1 MKSTT
6 ATILSVSIL
15 IGCILALVG
24 FASVDYEGQRVNSI
38 EITISDDANSPFLS
52 DLRVREHLD
61 TFGAIIGK
69 LEKNVSFSELHKHLM
84 LIPSVRK
91 THIYP
96 TLNGTIHI
104 ELSQR
109 KPQARIHTGESRDFY
124 IDELGETMELDHQY
138 TARVPIIHAESLESA
153 KNAIDFIEKTKSDEF
168 WDALIDQI
176 VVNSK
181 GELELIPRI
190 GARIFLGS
198 DQDPEHQRRNLL
210 TFYRAQIKTGNLKNY
225 SRIDLSYKDQVIAKR
240 YTY

>member
-15 IGCILALVG
+15 VGCILTLVG
-24 FASVDYEGQRVNSI
+24 FASVENKGKRINSI
-38 EITISDDANSPFLS
+38 EITISDDDNSPFLTE
-52 DLRVREHLD
+52 LRVREHLD
-61 TFGAIIGK
+61 TFGSIIGK
-69 LEKNVSFSELHKHLM
+69 LEKNVSLPELHHHLM

-91 THIYP
+91 AHVYP
-96 TLNGTIHI
+96 TLNGKIHI
-104 ELSQR
+104 ELTQR
-109 KPQARIHTGESRDFY
+109 EPHARIHTGKGSDFY
-124 IDELGETMELDHQY
+124 IDELGEVMELDHQY
-138 TARVPIIHAESLESA
+138 TARVPIIHAESLEA
-153 KNAIDFIEKTKSDEF
+153 AQPAISFIEKTRNDRF

-176 VVNSK
+176 IVNSK

-190 GARIFLGS
+190 GSRVFLGNGEN
-198 DQDPEHQRRNLL
+198 PEEQRRNLI